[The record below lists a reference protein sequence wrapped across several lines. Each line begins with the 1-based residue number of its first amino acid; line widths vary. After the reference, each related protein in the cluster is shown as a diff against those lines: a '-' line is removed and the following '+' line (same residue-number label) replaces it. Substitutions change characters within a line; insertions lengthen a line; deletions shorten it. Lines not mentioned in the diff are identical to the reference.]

1 MGESVG
7 SFSED
12 HSELE
17 PMSGTPTDGKILD
30 ELARHFSHHRDS
42 DASTRSRSA
51 SVANLLQ
58 VPRPPLA
65 DRRGSMI
72 EDAIK
77 LIKKWDRNPSD
88 ADCPEQRSR
97 AVSFSTVS
105 ELQTQGHS
113 SSARAYKSP
122 EVRSERAQSSAWTP
136 PGPPQERGSYLLNTL
151 NSTRDSGL
159 GGSFNRSRPV
169 SFLRDNQCD
178 QIAEME
184 ESMEKLTKSIRA
196 LDSPCNRVDRSMT
209 PVSNSNSNCAPNVR
223 AMMREEEKRGFDLTS
238 WSTSRPNQN
247 IGHMMS
253 RTSLMGPGISSPIGQ
268 TTGLEMLTSMIPAL
282 SYMSDRR
289 WQDPI
294 PVNQVRITDPI
305 EMQAKAHR
313 ASAAQSEPRCTWS
326 GQLPVKPHKNPIYS
340 PKVFLGGVPFDISDG
355 QLVEAFAGYGSIRV
369 QWPPNRPQVQQENRQ
384 QKCGYVYVI
393 FEHDKNVKALLQA
406 CTHDYTRSVLRYF
419 FALSSRRSKLKD
431 VQVIPWIIADSNYV
445 KSPAQRLDT
454 QKTVFVGALH
464 GMLTAE
470 GLAAVMHDLFG
481 GVAYVGIDTDKFKY
495 PIGSARVTFNNQRS
509 YMKAVQAEFVDI
521 KAHFNKKIQID
532 PYIDAALCSTCNLQQ
547 GPIFCRDPQCFRYF
561 CRCCWQWVH
570 SAPELD
576 KHKPLM
582 RYRRE

>member
-1 MGESVG
+1 MGDSSG
-7 SFSED
+7 SFSDDRPEQQ
-12 HSELE
+12 LE
-17 PMSGTPTDGKILD
+17 PMTQTPPDTNILD
-30 ELARHFSHHRDS
+30 KLARHFSFHRETDTG
-42 DASTRSRSA
+42 TRSRSI
-51 SVANLLQ
+51 SLGNSLHDQKLTVT
-58 VPRPPLA
+58 
-65 DRRGSMI
+65 DRRGSMV

-77 LIKKWDRNPSD
+77 LIQKWDQNPTD
-88 ADCPEQRSR
+88 ASPEFRSR

-105 ELQTQGHS
+105 EIQSHGSNSPAQTQRTPEKRTERSPS
-113 SSARAYKSP
+113 SS
-122 EVRSERAQSSAWTP
+122 WTP
-136 PGPPQERGSYLLNTL
+136 P
-151 NSTRDSGL
+151 
-159 GGSFNRSRPV
+159 
-169 SFLRDNQCD
+169 
-178 QIAEME
+178 A
-184 ESMEKLTKSIRA
+184 
-196 LDSPCNRVDRSMT
+196 
-209 PVSNSNSNCAPNVR
+209 
-223 AMMREEEKRGFDLTS
+223 
-238 WSTSRPNQN
+238 
-247 IGHMMS
+247 
-253 RTSLMGPGISSPIGQ
+253 GQ
-268 TTGLEMLTSMIPAL
+268 TTGMEMLTSVFPTMTNL
-282 SYMSDRR
+282 TDRR

-294 PVNQVRITDPI
+294 PVNQVRVTDAIEVQPKHRAPPPQSSPWTPPIGQTTGLGMLTSVFPTLSYLTDRRWQNPIPVNQVRITDPI
-305 EMQAKAHR
+305 EIQAKAHR

-326 GQLPVKPHKNPIYS
+326 GQLPMKQHKNPIYS

-355 QLVEAFAGYGSIRV
+355 QLIEAFAAYGTIRV
-369 QWPPNRPQVQQENRQ
+369 QWPPNRQSVNQQENRQ

-406 CTHDYTRSVLRYF
+406 CTHDYTRAVLRYF
-419 FALSSRRSKLKD
+419 FALTTRRTKAKD
-431 VQVIPWIIADSNYV
+431 VQIIPWIIADSNYV